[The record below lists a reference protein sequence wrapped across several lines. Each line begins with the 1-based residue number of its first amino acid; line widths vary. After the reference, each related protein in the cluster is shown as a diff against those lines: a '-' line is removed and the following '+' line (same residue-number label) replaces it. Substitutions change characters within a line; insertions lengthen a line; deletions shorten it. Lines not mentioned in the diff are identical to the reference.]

1 MLKKLKIKYSYKFIT
16 GILFL
21 SFSFLYL
28 ANFLRENSTYF
39 MPKEYKTIKK
49 IVDKIA
55 SKNDLGNR
63 DIRFSIGSG
72 IYMQYRAEELGLC
85 EKDGCFYYRNLDPY
99 KNYKKVNGVNIN
111 ELLKQSYLYNGIE
124 AYAWND
130 IVWLSKSSFLTYADR
145 TDYLGCTIGHELSH
159 IVFNDHI
166 KQSIKLSEN
175 LKKLKEKNKN
185 EILIEPKK
193 AKENDEKVKDEK
205 DNIKEVLE
213 KELSRESEMIADN
226 NAAKMIINAGFAKET
241 CLNEITFIAEKMQW
255 EADTDIQSTHPG
267 YLERFESLQNFIAK
281 YDKSSELKDFE
292 PYRWKWSFDRK
303 FNILIFSPQ
312 KK

>member
-1 MLKKLKIKYSYKFIT
+1 MLKKLKNTNQLKKLT
-16 GILFL
+16 GILVLF
-21 SFSFLYL
+21 FSFFYL
-28 ANFLRENSTYF
+28 SNFLRDNSTFF

-63 DIRFSIGSG
+63 DIPFSIASG

-85 EKDGCFYYRNLDPY
+85 EKDGCWYYRNLDPY
-99 KNYKKVNGVNIN
+99 KNYKNVKGVNIN
-111 ELLKQSYLYNGIE
+111 ELLKQTYLYNGLE

-130 IVWLSKSSFLTYADR
+130 IVWLSKSSFLTYAGKP
-145 TDYLGCTIGHELSH
+145 DYLGCTIGHELSH

-175 LKKLKEKNKN
+175 LKKIKDKNKD
-185 EILIEPKK
+185 ITLIESEKIK
-193 AKENDEKVKDEK
+193 NNDAKFEED
-205 DNIKEVLE
+205 IKEVLE
-213 KELSRESEMIADN
+213 KKLSRESEMIADN
-226 NAAKMIINAGFAKET
+226 NAAKMIINAGFSKET

-255 EADTDIQSTHPG
+255 EADTDIKSTHPG
-267 YLERFESLQNFIAK
+267 YLERFESLQNFITN
-281 YDKSSELKDFE
+281 YDKSNELKDFE
-292 PYRWKWSFDRK
+292 PYKWKWSYNRK
-303 FNILIFSPQ
+303 LNILIFSPQ

>member
-1 MLKKLKIKYSYKFIT
+1 MPEKIKNKHPLKLFT
-16 GILFL
+16 GILVL
-21 SFSFLYL
+21 SFSFIYL
-28 ANFLRENSTYF
+28 ANFLRDNSTYF

-55 SKNDLGNR
+55 SKNDLGNQ

-72 IYMQYRAEELGLC
+72 VYMQYRAEELGLC
-85 EKDGCFYYRNLDPY
+85 EKDGCWYYRNLAPY

-130 IVWLSKSSFLTYADR
+130 VVWLSKSSFLTYAGK

-175 LKKLKEKNKN
+175 LKKLIDKNIDK
-185 EILIEPKK
+185 ILIESEKSN
-193 AKENDEKVKDEK
+193 ENNEEVNDKKDE
-205 DNIKEVLE
+205 IKELLE
-213 KELSRESEMIADN
+213 KKLSRESEMIADN

-241 CLNEITFIAEKMQW
+241 CLDEITFIAEKMQW
-255 EADTDIQSTHPG
+255 EADTDIKSTHPG
-267 YLERFESLQNFIAK
+267 YMERFKSLQNFIAK
-281 YDKSSELKDFE
+281 YEKLNELKDFE
-292 PYRWKWSFDRK
+292 PNKWKWSYDRK
-303 FNILIFSPQ
+303 LNILIFSPQ
-312 KK
+312 KI

>member
-1 MLKKLKIKYSYKFIT
+1 MLKKIKNKHPLKIFS
-16 GILFL
+16 GMLILTF
-21 SFSFLYL
+21 SFSFL
-28 ANFLRENSTYF
+28 ANFLRDNSIYF

-55 SKNDLGNR
+55 SKNNLGDR
-63 DIRFSIGSG
+63 DIPFSIGSG

-85 EKDGCFYYRNLDPY
+85 EKDGCWYYRNLDPY
-99 KNYKKVNGVNIN
+99 KNHQKVDGVNIN
-111 ELLKQSYLYNGIE
+111 ELQNQSYLYNGLE

-130 IVWLSKSSFLTYADR
+130 IVWLSKSSFLTYAGK

-175 LKKLKEKNKN
+175 LKKLKDKNMAENLTNSNKKENNEKFKN
-185 EILIEPKK
+185 E
-193 AKENDEKVKDEK
+193 KDEIK
-205 DNIKEVLE
+205 DILE
-213 KELSRESEMIADN
+213 KKLSRDSEMVADN

-255 EADTDIQSTHPG
+255 EADTNIKSTHPG
-267 YLERFESLQNFIAK
+267 YLERFKSLQNFIAE
-281 YDKSSELKDFE
+281 YDKSDELKDFE
-292 PYRWKWSFDRK
+292 PYKWKWSYDRK
-303 FNILIFSPQ
+303 LNILIFSP
-312 KK
+312 KN

>member
-1 MLKKLKIKYSYKFIT
+1 MPLKIKNKQPLKLFTGIFFIT
-16 GILFL
+16 
-21 SFSFLYL
+21 FSFLYL
-28 ANFLRENSTYF
+28 ANFLKNNSTYF
-39 MPKEYKTIKK
+39 MPKEYKVIKK
-49 IVDKIA
+49 IVNKIA

-63 DIRFSIGSG
+63 DIPFSIGSG

-85 EKDGCFYYRNLDPY
+85 EKDGCWYYRNLDPF

-130 IVWLSKSSFLTYADR
+130 IVWLSQSSFLTYAKR

-166 KQSIKLSEN
+166 KQSIKLSEK
-175 LKKLKEKNKN
+175 LKKLKDKNKAAIRIN
-185 EILIEPKK
+185 SAKV
-193 AKENDEKVKDEK
+193 KENNEKVKDKK
-205 DNIKEVLE
+205 DEIKKVLE

-226 NAAKMIINAGFAKET
+226 NAAKMMINAGFAKET

-255 EADTDIQSTHPG
+255 DADTDIESTHPG
-267 YLERFESLQNFIAK
+267 YLERFKSLQNFIAK
-281 YDKSSELKDFE
+281 YNKSNKLEYSK
-292 PYRWKWSFDRK
+292 PYKWKWVYDRN

-312 KK
+312 N

>member
-1 MLKKLKIKYSYKFIT
+1 MPLKIKNKQPLKLFT
-16 GILFL
+16 GIFVIT
-21 SFSFLYL
+21 FSFLYL
-28 ANFLRENSTYF
+28 ANFLKNNSTYF
-39 MPKEYKTIKK
+39 MPKEYKVIKK
-49 IVDKIA
+49 IVNKIA

-63 DIRFSIGSG
+63 DIPFSIGSG

-85 EKDGCFYYRNLDPY
+85 EKDGCWYYRNLDPY

-130 IVWLSKSSFLTYADR
+130 VVWLSQSSFLTYAKR

-166 KQSIKLSEN
+166 KQSIKLSEK
-175 LKKLKEKNKN
+175 LKKLKDKNKAAIRIN
-185 EILIEPKK
+185 SAKV
-193 AKENDEKVKDEK
+193 KENNEKVKDKK
-205 DNIKEVLE
+205 DEIKKVLE
-213 KELSRESEMIADN
+213 NELSRESEMIADN
-226 NAAKMIINAGFAKET
+226 NAAKMMINAGFAKET

-255 EADTDIQSTHPG
+255 DADTDIESTHPG
-267 YLERFESLQNFIAK
+267 YLERFKSLQNFIAK
-281 YDKSSELKDFE
+281 YNKSNELEYTK
-292 PYRWKWSFDRK
+292 PYKWKWIYDRN

-312 KK
+312 K

>member
-1 MLKKLKIKYSYKFIT
+1 MLKKIKKNHPFKLFT
-16 GILFL
+16 GIFVLII
-21 SFSFLYL
+21 SFTYL
-28 ANFLRENSTYF
+28 ANFLRDNSTHF

-55 SKNDLGNR
+55 SKNDLGIR
-63 DIRFSIGSG
+63 DIPFSIASG

-85 EKDGCFYYRNLDPY
+85 EKDGCWYYRNLDPY
-99 KNYKKVNGVNIN
+99 KNHKKVNGVNIN
-111 ELLKQSYLYNGIE
+111 ELLKQSYLYSGLE

-130 IVWLSKSSFLTYADR
+130 VVWLSKSSFLTYAGE
-145 TDYLGCTIGHELSH
+145 TEYLGCTIGHELSH

-175 LKKLKEKNKN
+175 LKKLKDKNKDL
-185 EILIEPKK
+185 ILIKLEKIK
-193 AKENDEKVKDEK
+193 GNDDKVKDEK
-205 DNIKEVLE
+205 DEIKEVLE

-255 EADTDIQSTHPG
+255 EADTDIKSTHPG
-267 YLERFESLQNFIAK
+267 YLERFESLQKFIAK
-281 YDKSSELKDFE
+281 YDKSNELKDFE
-292 PYRWKWSFDRK
+292 PYKWKWIYDRK
-303 FNILIFSPQ
+303 LNVLIFSP
-312 KK
+312 KRK

>member
-1 MLKKLKIKYSYKFIT
+1 MLKKLKNTNPLKKLT
-16 GILFL
+16 GILVLFL
-21 SFSFLYL
+21 SFFYL
-28 ANFLRENSTYF
+28 SNFLRDNSTFF

-63 DIRFSIGSG
+63 DIPFSIASG

-85 EKDGCFYYRNLDPY
+85 EKDGCWYYRNLDPY
-99 KNYKKVNGVNIN
+99 KNYKNVKGVNIN
-111 ELLKQSYLYNGIE
+111 ELLKQTYLYNGLE

-130 IVWLSKSSFLTYADR
+130 VVWLSKSSFLTYAGKP
-145 TDYLGCTIGHELSH
+145 DYLGCTIGHELSH

-175 LKKLKEKNKN
+175 LKKIKDKNKD
-185 EILIEPKK
+185 ITLIESEKIK
-193 AKENDEKVKDEK
+193 NNDAKFEED
-205 DNIKEVLE
+205 IKEVLE
-213 KELSRESEMIADN
+213 KKLSRESEMIADN
-226 NAAKMIINAGFAKET
+226 NAAKMIINAGFSKET

-255 EADTDIQSTHPG
+255 EADTDIKSTHPG
-267 YLERFESLQNFIAK
+267 YLERFESLQNFITN
-281 YDKSSELKDFE
+281 YDKSNELKDFE
-292 PYRWKWSFDRK
+292 PYKWKWSYNRK
-303 FNILIFSPQ
+303 LNILIFSPQ

>member
-1 MLKKLKIKYSYKFIT
+1 MLKKIKNKYPYKLFT
-16 GILFL
+16 GILVL

-28 ANFLRENSTYF
+28 ANYLRERSTYF
-39 MPKEYKTIKK
+39 MPKEYKDIKK

-55 SKNDLGNR
+55 SKNDLGNQ

-85 EKDGCFYYRNLDPY
+85 EKDGCFYFRNLNPY
-99 KNYKKVNGVNIN
+99 KNYKKFNGVNIN
-111 ELLKQSYLYNGIE
+111 ELLQQSYLYNGIE

-130 IVWLSKSSFLTYADR
+130 VVWLSKSSFLTYAGR

-166 KQSIKLSEN
+166 KQAIKLSEN
-175 LKKLKEKNKN
+175 LKILKDKNKN
-185 EILIEPKK
+185 ESLIES
-193 AKENDEKVKDEK
+193 KEIRGNDEKAKDEK
-205 DNIKEVLE
+205 DDIKEDLE

-226 NAAKMIINAGFAKET
+226 NAAKMIINAGYAKAT
-241 CLNEITFIAEKMQW
+241 CLNEITYIAEKMRW
-255 EADTDIQSTHPG
+255 EADTDTKSTHPG

-281 YDKSSELKDFE
+281 YDKSTELKDFE
-292 PYRWKWSFDRK
+292 PYRWKWSYDRK
-303 FNILIFSPQ
+303 LNILIFSPQ